1 VPVRLIILDNNS
13 QKYNKNP
20 FFRDKAPNIL
30 FALEFKTSF
39 MLICFFCDK
48 NERIIYV
55 NRKMI
60 LYVT

>member
-1 VPVRLIILDNNS
+1 MILFDWRG
-13 QKYNKNP
+13 KNTTKIR